1 MTAYEMRI
9 SDWSSDVC
17 SSDLDFAFGGTINTA
32 PLARDDDLSVA
43 EDVSIAFDKLANDE
57 DVDGDPLAVTILT
70 GPVSGTLTPP
80 DAPGGSWTYTPD
92 ADFFGD
98 ARFTSSLSDAL
109 NPPAIATV
117 STTVPP
123 VNDAPV
129 MAPVAYRS
137 TPPGDPV
144 TAPQSA

>member
-43 EDVSIAFDKLANDE
+43 EDVSIAFDMLANDE

-80 DAPGGSWTYTPD
+80 DAPGGSWTYPPD
-92 ADFFGD
+92 ADFYGD
-98 ARFTSSLSDAL
+98 DSFTYSHSAAL
-109 NPPAIATV
+109 NPPANASRLTHGPHGIA
-117 STTVPP
+117 SP
-123 VNDAPV
+123 VNARSGGWGKR
-129 MAPVAYRS
+129 VAVRI
-137 TPPGDPV
+137 
-144 TAPQSA
+144 